1 MARTSFNPNHDG
13 FAFVNSWTFNPS
25 EKAEMKT
32 ALNQSIDGAFKS
44 LPRSKASLASSSIGS
59 TLRNWILQAM
69 PDTYGMCGGMA
80 YAALDY
86 FRCGLPVPRGKSYM
100 DHPNYDTP
108 EGRLVRDYLWER
120 QKQSFTINAPT
131 LLGWMIMLHI
141 DLPFVDDGPSWVLKK
156 TIGEW
161 KELKQYLDSGTPWP
175 LCLIGTSRSPFDN
188 HQVLA
193 IGYDDPGDGT
203 GTLYLYDSNA
213 PDVVSVTKLD
223 FRHEYLVAEE
233 SCPSPARGP
242 LRGFFCGAYTPQI
255 PPLIP
260 SSLQRQV

>member
-1 MARTSFNPNHDG
+1 
-13 FAFVNSWTFNPS
+13 
-25 EKAEMKT
+25 MKT

-44 LPRSKASLASSSIGS
+44 LSRSKASLASSSIGS